1 MKVLVTGAAGF
12 IGFHTTRA
20 LLNRGYE
27 VFGFDN
33 LNAYYSPAFKLD
45 RLRILQQNSG
55 FRFEQGDLANRAN
68 LESAWNTCKPDI
80 VIHLAAQAGVR
91 FSIESPMEYVE
102 SNLVGFQN
110 ILELARQRQPR
121 NFVYASSSSV
131 YGGIKQLPFHE
142 GMNTNCPISFYAVTK
157 MENELAAKTYSRL
170 FDLPTTGLRF
180 FTVYGPHGRPDMAI
194 FKFAEL
200 AMKGEEIPVF
210 NHGKMIRD
218 FTFIDDIVDGVLLA
232 LNKPERG
239 QIYNLGKGHPDS
251 VMDLI
256 SNLEVSLNRKVVLN
270 MMPIQPGDVEQTLAD
285 ITKAK
290 DRLGYNPKTQLKD
303 GVSKFSSWFLEQ
315 HNLKKSLN

>member
-1 MKVLVTGAAGF
+1 MNIFLTGSAGF
-12 IGFHTTRA
+12 IGFHVSKK
-20 LLNRGYE
+20 LLKQGHNVCGY
-27 VFGFDN
+27 DN
-33 LNAYYSPAFKLD
+33 LNHYYDPKYKLARLAQLTDAPKFKFTEGNLED
-45 RLRILQQNSG
+45 S
-55 FRFEQGDLANRAN
+55 EKLAN
-68 LESAWNTCKPDI
+68 AWDECRPDA

-91 FSIESPMEYVE
+91 YSIVAPHAYVN
-102 SNLVGFQN
+102 SNLIGFQN
-110 ILELARQRQPR
+110 IIELVRRDKPS
-121 NFVYASSSSV
+121 NFIYASSSSV
-131 YGGIKQLPFHE
+131 YGNNKSLPFKE
-142 GMNTNCPISFYAVTK
+142 TDDCSSPISFYAATK
-157 MENELAAKTYSRL
+157 ISNELVAKTYSHL
-170 FDLPTTGLRF
+170 YDIPSTGLRF
-180 FTVYGPHGRPDMAI
+180 FTVYGPFGRPDMAI
-194 FKFAEL
+194 FSFAESIV
-200 AMKGEEIPVF
+200 AGNPIPVF

-285 ITKAK
+285 ITKAN

>member
-218 FTFIDDIVDGVLLA
+218 FTFVDDIVEGVIAAAEKPQLA
-232 LNKPERG
+232 K
-239 QIYNLGKGHPDS
+239 IYNLGRGVPI
-251 VMDLI
+251 DLLEMI
-256 SNLEVSLNRKVVLN
+256 RLLENALEVKTRMKMLPK
-270 MMPIQPGDVEQTLAD
+270 QPGDLEATLAD
-285 ITKAK
+285 ITLAK
-290 DRLGYNPKTQLKD
+290 TELGFNPRTSLEA
-303 GVSKFSSWFLEQ
+303 GVLAFSSWYRETGSKI
-315 HNLKKSLN
+315 H